1 MRFTKLRSGS
11 YQAVGIDYTKSG
23 TIYSVNA
30 AREVILST
38 GTVHTP
44 QILELSGIGN
54 KTLLNS
60 LGITNLIDL
69 PTVGENLQDHTSVPA
84 TFLLK
89 QPSPITLGKNDCRNQ

>member
-1 MRFTKLRSGS
+1 MRFTKLSSGS
-11 YQAVGIDYTKSG
+11 YKAVGVDYVKDG
-23 TIYSVNA
+23 TTYSVNA
-30 AREVILST
+30 SREVVLST

-69 PTVGENLQDHTSVPA
+69 RTVGENLQDHTSVPA

-89 QPSPITLGKNDCRNQ
+89 QPSPITLGKSYFF